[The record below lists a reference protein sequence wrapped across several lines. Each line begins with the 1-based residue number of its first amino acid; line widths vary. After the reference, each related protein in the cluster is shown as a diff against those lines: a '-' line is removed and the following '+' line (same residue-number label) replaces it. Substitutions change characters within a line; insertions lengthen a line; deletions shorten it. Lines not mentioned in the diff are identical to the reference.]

1 MAIKVEM
8 PKLSDTM
15 EEGVLAKWNIKEGD
29 TVSAGDVIA
38 DVETDKATMEMEVF
52 DSGTVLKLLVDEGD
66 TIPLGGLVAVI
77 GEPGEDISGLVSGGA
92 SGDSS
97 SSEAATGAATE
108 PETGA
113 ATEPETTDS
122 ANESFD
128 PIFGGIGSDHSSDS
142 SEATTAASMTDG
154 RVKASPL
161 AKKVA
166 AEKGLD
172 LQSVEGS
179 GPNGR
184 VVIADVE
191 KALAGGAPSQAAT
204 SSAAPTAQAGTTSTP
219 APQAPAPV
227 SRPSSGSE
235 KVKVSQMR
243 KVIARRLSESKF
255 TNPHFYVSVDVDMAN
270 VVAARGQLNQ
280 VSPVKISFND
290 IILKAAA
297 LSLKKHPWVNGS
309 WNETEMTIHHDVHI
323 AFAVAVDEGLLTPVI
338 THTDQKSL
346 MEISA
351 ESKELAGL
359 AREKKLQPQQMEGST
374 FTISN
379 LGMFGIDEFTA
390 IINPPN
396 AAILAVGGI
405 RDEAVVKEGAIVP
418 GKRMKLTLS
427 SDHRIVDGA
436 KAAEYLNELKH
447 MLENPLAMM
456 L

>member
-77 GEPGEDISGLVSGGA
+77 GEPGEDISGLVSGGT
-92 SGDSS
+92 SGESS

-108 PETGA
+108 PETA
-113 ATEPETTDS
+113 DS

-128 PIFGGIGSDHSSDS
+128 PIFGGIGSGNTTDSSDS
-142 SEATTAASMTDG
+142 TDSTQPTSTTDG

-166 AEKGLD
+166 SEKGVD
-172 LQSVEGS
+172 LRTLQGS

-191 KALAGGAPSQAAT
+191 KALAGGAPSPAAT
-204 SSAAPTAQAGTTSTP
+204 SSATPAAQASTTSTP
-219 APQAPAPV
+219 ATQAPAPV

-270 VVAARGQLNQ
+270 VVAARAQLNQ